1 VSAIV
6 MIALVACASCTSPH
20 ISLERLRPAA
30 ITIRGSAAVAA
41 EPIDRYETY
50 QVFFTLEKAVPAIS
64 VSVSADYVAD
74 IFGTKKSRRT
84 YFIVEKRVAIPRRGG
99 AANAVFVELGRNFD
113 ADWNREK
120 DILIASDATR
130 PFHSLN
136 PSDLYRVRFTAFA
149 REPFEFTI
157 TVKADCGV
165 AFVEKWP

>member
-1 VSAIV
+1 VSAVVLIT
-6 MIALVACASCTSPH
+6 LVAWASCTSPH
-20 ISLERLRPAA
+20 ISLERLRSAA
-30 ITIRGSAAVAA
+30 ITIRSSAAITA

-64 VSVSADYVAD
+64 VSVSADYVSD

-84 YFIVEKRVAIPRRGG
+84 YFIVEKRVTIPRRGG
-99 AANAVFVELGRNFD
+99 AANAIFVELGRNFD

-120 DILIASDATR
+120 DILIASDPTR

-165 AFVEKWP
+165 AFVEKRP